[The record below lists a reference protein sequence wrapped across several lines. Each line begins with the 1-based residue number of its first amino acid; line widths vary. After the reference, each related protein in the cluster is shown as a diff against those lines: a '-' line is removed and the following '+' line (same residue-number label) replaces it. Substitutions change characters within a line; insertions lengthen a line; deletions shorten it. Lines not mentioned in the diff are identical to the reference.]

1 MDTQNQ
7 FAVFGLCILIG
18 FIGGILYEPF
28 AFFRLVFGCKNEK
41 NKIIGGILD
50 CAFWVL
56 FAIVSVCLSCAF
68 KFPSFRLYIGIGY
81 LFGGIIYL
89 KSLHRI
95 VAFFENVCYNKI
107 IQGLTKRKNRKKLLR
122 KETGKR

>member
-28 AFFRLVFGCKNEK
+28 AYLRLIFGCKNEK

-50 CAFWVL
+50 FAFWL
-56 FAIVSVCLSCAF
+56 IFALLSVSLSCVF

-81 LFGGIIYL
+81 VFGGIIYR

-107 IQGLTKRKNRKKLLR
+107 IQGLTKRKIRKKLLR